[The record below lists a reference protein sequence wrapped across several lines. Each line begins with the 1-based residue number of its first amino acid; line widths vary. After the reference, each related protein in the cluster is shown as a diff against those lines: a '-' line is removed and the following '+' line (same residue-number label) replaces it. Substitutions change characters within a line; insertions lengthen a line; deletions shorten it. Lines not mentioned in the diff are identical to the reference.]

1 MLTTVNDEADH
12 ALTVGPNSGPRR
24 CSDPRGPTTQHQANG
39 VRHMEHTATLQSV
52 PSIQELDAAWPRVK
66 DRVRKA
72 EQRVLDVAWQVV
84 EYPSDSGY
92 RQDLEQAVNEH

>member
-1 MLTTVNDEADH
+1 
-12 ALTVGPNSGPRR
+12 
-24 CSDPRGPTTQHQANG
+24 
-39 VRHMEHTATLQSV
+39 MEHTATLQSV

-92 RQDLEQAVNEH
+92 RQDLEVAVREHRAATDAEFDHHDRMAAACRREEAWSPPADRRATWEVAS